1 MRTNLLVSLR
11 CVVSCNVTKFI
22 HENNDEMIDDQI
34 ENTVTTLNIKQKHIN
49 DEKYNRQ

>member
-34 ENTVTTLNIKQKHIN
+34 ENTGNNIEHKTETHKRREVQ
-49 DEKYNRQ
+49 